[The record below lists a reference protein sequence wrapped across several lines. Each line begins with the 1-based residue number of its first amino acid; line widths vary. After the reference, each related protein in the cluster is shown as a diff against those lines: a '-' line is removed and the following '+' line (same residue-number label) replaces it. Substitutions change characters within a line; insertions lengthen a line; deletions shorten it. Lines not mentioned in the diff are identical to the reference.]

1 VVNDKLERADPS
13 PQGEGGRRTAAD
25 GWGRPVTT
33 TDAWKLFAIT
43 FVLIDHY
50 GFFFD
55 PDEVWWRLFGRL
67 ASPVFFFFIGFARS
81 RTIPSSWLLF
91 GLLIT
96 AVDYWTS
103 PNEVLINILL
113 NFALLRLVLP
123 TVETHIMPYPVRLAL
138 LVAMSA
144 AVIPVL
150 DPILEYGGEGW
161 LWALFG
167 LSHRLLLEQ
176 GDGAAR
182 LRRNL
187 LAAAAGLAY
196 IVRERSDYGFDPV
209 QSALLVL
216 FIVGL
221 VFALTRF
228 RRTELAWQPTG
239 VLRSLFTFTGRHTLE
254 IYAVTLLA
262 MQFIAF
268 AIGRAAA
275 EEGDNDEAD
284 EEEGG

>member
-1 VVNDKLERADPS
+1 LNIDIASKS
-13 PQGEGGRRTAAD
+13 PGVPASTSP
-25 GWGRPVTT
+25 RPVTT

-67 ASPVFFFFIGFARS
+67 ASPVFFFFIGFART
-81 RTIPSSWLLF
+81 RTVPTSWLLF
-91 GLLIT
+91 GVLIT
-96 AVDYWTS
+96 AADYWTS

-123 TVETHIMPYPVRLAL
+123 TIETHVIPYPVRLAL
-138 LVAMSA
+138 LVAASA

-176 GDGAAR
+176 GDSAAR

-187 LAAAAGLAY
+187 VAAAAALAY
-196 IVRERSDYGFDPV
+196 IVRERSDYGFDHL

-216 FIVGL
+216 FVSGL
-221 VFALTRF
+221 VLALTQF
-228 RRTELAWQPTG
+228 RRAEFAWQARG
-239 VLRSLFTFTGRHTLE
+239 ALRSLFTFTGRHTLE
-254 IYAVTLLA
+254 IYAITLLA
-262 MQFIAF
+262 MQLIAS
-268 AIGRAAA
+268 AIGNAAA
-275 EEGDNDEAD
+275 EELEGEDDEAD
-284 EEEGG
+284 DEEGG